1 MPNVTYSGTQGIVQS
16 SGTGG
21 FTVQG
26 VGIALDVETITGIA
40 DDNTTLKAYG
50 VSKVA
55 TDNNG
60 NREVTVEN
68 PVDVTG
74 AAGQT
79 KLIVKTDG
87 NNEVAVRSVAT
98 NAAGLVGDSL
108 NNANDYILLMWTGTD
123 WVCVADATA

>member
-16 SGTGG
+16 TGTGG

-40 DDNTTLKAYG
+40 NNNTKLKAYG

-55 TDNNG
+55 TNNGG

-68 PVDVTG
+68 PVDVAG

-87 NNEVAVRSVAT
+87 NNEIAVRSVAT